1 MENDV
6 VKLPLNGKHAKK
18 IVRHRAKKQDV
29 TIGMVEKWKRDYGKS
44 LQMYL
49 W

>member
-1 MENDV
+1 MENDL
-6 VKLPLNGKHAKK
+6 VKLPLNGEHDKKTVKHIA
-18 IVRHRAKKQDV
+18 RKQGI

-44 LQMYL
+44 LQMYM